1 MTSLKN
7 AITGNVIVYQGA
19 GESISTNVLYKDE
32 TFWMTQKDM
41 GRLFDV
47 NSQAITKHLKNIFE
61 ESELE
66 KEVTCSKMEQ
76 VQKEGNRMVTR
87 MVEYYNLDAIIAVGY
102 RVNSKKATQFRIW
115 ATGVL
120 REYIVKGFALDDD
133 MLKNGRSFGQDYFKE
148 LLRRVRSIR
157 ASERRVVDK
166 FLNFNEYRIL
176 THKGHISM
184 TMAQKKAIGEYTVFN
199 KTQHVISD
207 FDKFVKEH
215 S

>member
-32 TFWMTQKDM
+32 TFWMTQKDI

-87 MVEYYNLDAIIAVGY
+87 MVEYYNLDAIIAV
-102 RVNSKKATQFRIW
+102 RVP
-115 ATGVL
+115 G
-120 REYIVKGFALDDD
+120 
-133 MLKNGRSFGQDYFKE
+133 
-148 LLRRVRSIR
+148 
-157 ASERRVVDK
+157 
-166 FLNFNEYRIL
+166 
-176 THKGHISM
+176 
-184 TMAQKKAIGEYTVFN
+184 
-199 KTQHVISD
+199 
-207 FDKFVKEH
+207 
-215 S
+215 